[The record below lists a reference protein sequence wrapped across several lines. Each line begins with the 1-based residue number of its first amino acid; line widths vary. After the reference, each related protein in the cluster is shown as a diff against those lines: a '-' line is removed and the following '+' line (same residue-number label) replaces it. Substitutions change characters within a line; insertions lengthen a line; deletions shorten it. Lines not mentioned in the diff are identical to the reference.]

1 MLDTPRPARLNRSQL
16 SVPGSQRRFLEKAAG
31 SAADVVML
39 DLEDSVATPDKAA
52 ARETVIAA
60 LNELDWGERTVSVR
74 INALDTPFMYRDLIE
89 VAERGGDRL
98 DLIMVPKINS
108 AADVHLL
115 DVLLSQIEAATGRRR
130 LGLEL
135 QIETAQGLQNADAI
149 AAASPRVESL
159 HFGPGDFAAS
169 IGARTT
175 SIGGPVPDYAILADV
190 DGQGLRQR
198 VLGDPWHYALARL
211 VVACR
216 AAGVRPIDGPYG
228 DFKDPEGL
236 RVAARRAAAMGF
248 EGKWAIHPDQILA
261 LNEAFTPSAEEVDR
275 ARAILKALDEASA
288 AGRGAVVLDG
298 KMIDIA
304 SVRQAQGLVAKAA
317 RIGGVQ
323 DPHGITPGEHRPAP

>member
-1 MLDTPRPARLNRSQL
+1 MLDTARPARLNRSQL
-16 SVPGSQRRFLEKAAG
+16 SVPGSQRRFLEKAAA
-31 SAADVVML
+31 SAADIVML
-39 DLEDSVATPDKAA
+39 DLEDSVATADKPA

-60 LNELDWGERTVSVR
+60 LNELDWGQRTVSVR

-115 DVLLSQIEAATGRRR
+115 DVLLSQIEAATGRKR

-135 QIETAQGLQNADAI
+135 QIETAEGLTNVEAI

-169 IGARTT
+169 IGARST
-175 SIGGPVPDYAILADV
+175 SIGGPVPDYAILADA
-190 DGQGLRQR
+190 DAQGARAR
-198 VLGDPWHYALARL
+198 FLGDPWHYALARI

-216 AAGVRPIDGPYG
+216 AAGVRPVDGPYG
-228 DFKDPEGL
+228 DFNDAEGL
-236 RVAARRAAAMGF
+236 QAAALRSAAMGF
-248 EGKWAIHPDQILA
+248 DGKWAIHPSQIETLNTAFSPSPAEIDKARRILA
-261 LNEAFTPSAEEVDR
+261 
-275 ARAILKALDEASA
+275 ALDEASA

-304 SVRQAQGLVAKAA
+304 SVRQAQGLVEKAK
-317 RIGGVQ
+317 RIGL
-323 DPHGITPGEHRPAP
+323 A

>member
-1 MLDTPRPARLNRSQL
+1 MFDAARPARLNRSQL

-31 SAADVVML
+31 SAADIVML
-39 DLEDSVATPDKAA
+39 DLEDSVAASDKPA

-60 LNELDWGERTVSVR
+60 LNELDWGQRTVSVR

-115 DVLLSQIEAATGRRR
+115 DVLLSQIEAATGRKR

-135 QIETAQGLQNADAI
+135 QIETAEGLTNVEAI

-169 IGARTT
+169 IGARST
-175 SIGGPVPDYAILADV
+175 SIGGPVPEYAILADP
-190 DGQGLRQR
+190 DAQGARAR
-198 VLGDPWHYALARL
+198 FLGDPCHYALARI

-216 AAGVRPIDGPYG
+216 AAGVRPVDGPYG
-228 DFKDPEGL
+228 DFNDPEGL
-236 RVAARRAAAMGF
+236 EAAARRSAAMGF
-248 EGKWAIHPDQILA
+248 DGKWAIHPSQIEPLNAAFSPSPAEIDKAKRILA
-261 LNEAFTPSAEEVDR
+261 
-275 ARAILKALDEASA
+275 ALDEASA

-304 SVRQAQGLVAKAA
+304 SVRQAQGLVEKAQ
-317 RIGGVQ
+317 RIGL
-323 DPHGITPGEHRPAP
+323 A

>member
-1 MLDTPRPARLNRSQL
+1 MFDAARPARLNRSQL

-31 SAADVVML
+31 SAADIVML
-39 DLEDSVATPDKAA
+39 DLEDSVAASDKPA

-60 LNELDWGERTVSVR
+60 LNELDWGQRTVSVR

-115 DVLLSQIEAATGRRR
+115 DVLLSQIEAATGRKR

-135 QIETAQGLQNADAI
+135 QIETAEGLTNVEAI

-169 IGARTT
+169 IGARST
-175 SIGGPVPDYAILADV
+175 SIGGPVPEYAILADP
-190 DGQGLRQR
+190 DAQGARAR
-198 VLGDPWHYALARL
+198 FLGDPWHYALARI

-216 AAGVRPIDGPYG
+216 AAGVRPVDGPYG
-228 DFKDPEGL
+228 DFNDPEGL
-236 RVAARRAAAMGF
+236 EAAARRSAAMGF
-248 EGKWAIHPDQILA
+248 DGKWAIHPSQIEPLNAAFSPSPAEIDKAKRILA
-261 LNEAFTPSAEEVDR
+261 
-275 ARAILKALDEASA
+275 ALDEASA

-304 SVRQAQGLVAKAA
+304 SVRQAQGLVEKAQ
-317 RIGGVQ
+317 RIGL
-323 DPHGITPGEHRPAP
+323 A